1 MHFEEGGLMNVP
13 ETRPHG
19 MLNAGVAWVLMYD
32 TGETDDEGNK
42 KYEKDVGT
50 YTYECQLLLDSKRG
64 IGWTYD
70 DKLAMRSL
78 PIWDGEGFVGSVEFD
93 YRKDADGK
101 PEKDKPIAGFL
112 LVLPNVY
119 GVVRIKRMKSSG
131 ADCRYVDVPVCG
143 AKFLYDNGVSV
154 CGFPWQDYTHNAEIT
169 LNKGVDSVEISA
181 SRVKLYANQSVFKNL
196 KSEDVV
202 YKLGDKYTLIDN
214 NK

>member
-1 MHFEEGGLMNVP
+1 M
-13 ETRPHG
+13 
-19 MLNAGVAWVLMYD
+19 
-32 TGETDDEGNK
+32 
-42 KYEKDVGT
+42 
-50 YTYECQLLLDSKRG
+50 
-64 IGWTYD
+64 
-70 DKLAMRSL
+70 
-78 PIWDGEGFVGSVEFD
+78 
-93 YRKDADGK
+93 
-101 PEKDKPIAGFL
+101 
-112 LVLPNVY
+112 LPNVY
-119 GVVRIKRMKSSG
+119 GVERIKRMKSSG

-143 AKFLYDNGVSV
+143 AKFLCDNGVSV